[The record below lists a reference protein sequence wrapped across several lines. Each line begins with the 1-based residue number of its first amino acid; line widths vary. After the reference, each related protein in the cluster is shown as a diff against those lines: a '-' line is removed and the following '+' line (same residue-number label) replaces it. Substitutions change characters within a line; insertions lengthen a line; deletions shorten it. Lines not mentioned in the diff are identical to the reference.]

1 MPDALPASPMPLSP
15 AHTAPVAMAVTSTA
29 DDDASMFDLAPVS
42 LWLEDFSDVQALFA
56 RWRAD
61 GVTDLRAHFREEP
74 ARVAACSQRIRV
86 IKVNRRTLSLF
97 NAGSQ
102 DALIA
107 NLSRVFRDDMLK
119 THIEE
124 LCQLWDGKTQFTS
137 KTVNYTLDGRRLD
150 VLLNGT
156 VLPGHEGSLGRVLIS
171 LEDVTEL
178 EHARERVTMGEQY
191 ARGLFEYSPVSL
203 WVEDFSAIRLLL
215 DEARACGISD
225 FRTFTDVHPEFVE
238 RCMQEIHVLDV
249 NRHTLAMFVAPDKAT
264 LLSRLPDVFRDDMR
278 HNFREQLIDLWD
290 NKLFQQRE
298 VINYAL
304 DGNEINV
311 HLQFAV
317 LPGHEARWD
326 LVLVALTD
334 ITARKKAESY
344 LEFLGKHDVL
354 TKLRNR
360 SFYVDELNR
369 LERKGPYP
377 VTVVVA
383 DLNGLKSVN
392 DQLGHAAGDGMLRR
406 AGEVLGKAVAAPHIA
421 ARIGGDEF
429 AILMPSTDA
438 TGGAAMIESIRQLVE
453 LNNSFYPGTPL
464 SFAMGLAT
472 CEAGERLEATIQ
484 RADLLMY
491 EEKRNHYANGVHERR
506 AALSGDGGTNGV
518 NGTPGTTGN
527 KGDTAA

>member
-1 MPDALPASPMPLSP
+1 MPDAMPALPSANSPNATS
-15 AHTAPVAMAVTSTA
+15 ATAGTAVTNAAASVT
-29 DDDASMFDLAPVS
+29 DDALMFDLAPVS
-42 LWLEDFSDVQALFA
+42 LWLEDFSGVKRLFDE
-56 RWRAD
+56 WRAQ
-61 GVTDLRAHFREEP
+61 GVVDLRAHFKADP
-74 ARVAACSQRIRV
+74 AHVSQCSQRIRV
-86 IKVNRRTLSLF
+86 IKVNRRTLTMF
-97 NAGSQ
+97 NAPTL
-102 DALIA
+102 DELVA

-124 LCQLWDGKTQFTS
+124 LCQLWDGDTQFTS

-150 VLLNGT
+150 VLLNGA
-156 VLPGHEGSLGRVLIS
+156 VLPGHEATLDRVLIS
-171 LEDVTEL
+171 LENVTEL

-203 WVEDFSAIRLLL
+203 WVEDFSAIKLLL
-215 DEARACGISD
+215 DDARARGITD

-238 RCMQEIHVLDV
+238 RCMQEIDVLDV

-264 LLSRLPDVFRDDMR
+264 LLGRLPDVFRDDMR
-278 HNFREQLIDLWD
+278 HNFREQLIDLWE

-298 VINYAL
+298 VVNYAL

-317 LPGHEARWD
+317 LPGHESRWD

-383 DLNGLKSVN
+383 DLNGLKAVN
-392 DQLGHAAGDGMLRR
+392 DQLGHAAGDALLRR
-406 AGEVLGKAVAAPHIA
+406 AGEVLGKAVAAPQIA

-429 AILMPSTDA
+429 ALLLPSTDA

-464 SFAMGLAT
+464 SFSMGMAT
-472 CEAGERLEATIQ
+472 CEAGERLEAAIQ

-491 EEKRNHYANGVHERR
+491 EEKRNHYAGSVNERR
-506 AALSGDGGTNGV
+506 VLDGAPSGKTGRGT
-518 NGTPGTTGN
+518 
-527 KGDTAA
+527 